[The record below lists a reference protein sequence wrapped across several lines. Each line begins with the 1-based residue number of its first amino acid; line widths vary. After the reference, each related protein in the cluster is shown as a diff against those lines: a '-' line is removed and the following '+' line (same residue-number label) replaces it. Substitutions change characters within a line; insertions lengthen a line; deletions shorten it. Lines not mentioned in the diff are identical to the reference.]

1 MEIIS
6 SPLPALSIDVG
17 DASLQR
23 DPQSRLAQ
31 GSTAQS
37 PTTKPAG
44 ALPHPTS
51 SDTVAQTLLARLATA
66 AARQDGLALLLS
78 DLAQTL
84 PLPQIPTNV
93 RKDMARIMVLAEPLI
108 KTGTNAPSATQPP
121 AEVRPTAAGAIQTNL
136 DPSAIHPQALP
147 AITEA
152 IERLQTSLRAWQ
164 PEAAASLPP
173 PPRAAATPSPPAP
186 AGVTQSAN
194 LPVATQGQASS
205 SSSPSPASIWQPI
218 PAPPQVS
225 RGTPTET
232 PPTGQPVA
240 SASSGP
246 PPAEES
252 AQVVAALG
260 AVTSQLAALPQ
271 PQRLAQGTGLADAL
285 VSLLVAQQPVATAQ
299 ETARRQRSPGQ
310 LPPGNDPDPQAL
322 STSAALSAYRK
333 AMPTRAHGQPVP
345 WPSDPSPALIART
358 LMQRAETAL
367 AQTRVLEVATQV
379 MRTEQTAS
387 NPHPTAPTQWNFDLP
402 LATPFGQALVRFEI
416 DRHAQGAR
424 DETPEVIWRARL
436 SLDIEPLG
444 PVHAQIALRGA
455 KAWVSLWAERAET
468 AQLLETQKP
477 LLRQTLGAEALEAD
491 ILLQAGGP
499 TGEPVHGGTIRD
511 ASA

>member
-23 DPQSRLAQ
+23 DPQARLAQ
-31 GSTAQS
+31 GSPAQS
-37 PTTKPAG
+37 ATAPQAG
-44 ALPHPTS
+44 AVPLPPTG
-51 SDTVAQTLLARLATA
+51 DTFAQTLLVRLATA
-66 AARQDGLALLLS
+66 AAQQNGLALLLS

-84 PLPQIPTNV
+84 PLPQIPANI

-108 KTGTNAPSATQPP
+108 KTGTTAPSATQPP
-121 AEVRPTAAGAIQTNL
+121 DEVRPTAAGAIQTNL
-136 DPSAIHPQALP
+136 DPSAIRPQALP

-164 PEAAASLPP
+164 PDAAELLPT
-173 PPRAAATPSPPAP
+173 PPRAAATQSSPTP
-186 AGVTQSAN
+186 AGITPPAN
-194 LPVATQGQASS
+194 LPVATKGQTSS
-205 SSSPSPASIWQPI
+205 PPSPAPILQPI
-218 PAPPQVS
+218 PETPQVS
-225 RGTPTET
+225 RGTPTEAS
-232 PPTGQPVA
+232 PTGQPLA
-240 SASSGP
+240 SASYGT

-252 AQVVAALG
+252 AQVMVALG
-260 AVTSQLAALPQ
+260 AVTSQLAASPQ
-271 PQRLAQGTGLADAL
+271 PQRPAQGGGLADAL

-299 ETARRQRSPGQ
+299 EAARRQRSPG
-310 LPPGNDPDPQAL
+310 PPPPDTNADPQAL
-322 STSAALSAYRK
+322 ATSTGLSAYRK
-333 AMPTRAHGQPVP
+333 AMPTRAHGQQVP

-379 MRTEQTAS
+379 MRAEQAAPNT
-387 NPHPTAPTQWNFDLP
+387 HPAAPTQWNFDLP
-402 LATPFGQALVRFEI
+402 LATPFGQALIRFEI
-416 DRHAQGAR
+416 DRHAQGTR
-424 DETPEVIWRARL
+424 DETPEAIWRARL

-477 LLRQTLGAEALEAD
+477 LLRQTLGAEDLEAD
-491 ILLQAGGP
+491 ILLQAGAP

>member
-23 DPQSRLAQ
+23 DPQARLAQ
-31 GSTAQS
+31 GSPAQS
-37 PTTKPAG
+37 ATTTQAG
-44 ALPHPTS
+44 AVPPSTS
-51 SDTVAQTLLARLATA
+51 GDTIAQTLLARLATA
-66 AARQDGLALLLS
+66 AARQDGITLLLS

-108 KTGTNAPSATQPP
+108 KTGTTAPSATQPP
-121 AEVRPTAAGAIQTNL
+121 DTVRPIAVGAIQTNL
-136 DPSAIHPQALP
+136 DPSAIRPQALP

-152 IERLQTSLRAWQ
+152 IERLQTSLRVWQ
-164 PEAAASLPP
+164 PETAASLPP
-173 PPRAAATPSPPAP
+173 PQRAAATPSSPAP

-194 LPVATQGQASS
+194 LPVATQVQA
-205 SSSPSPASIWQPI
+205 SSSPSPAPIWQQI
-218 PAPPQVS
+218 PAPPQVP

-271 PQRLAQGTGLADAL
+271 PQRPAQGTGLADAL

-379 MRTEQTAS
+379 MRNEQTAS
-387 NPHPTAPTQWNFDLP
+387 PPHPTAPTQWNFDLP
-402 LATPFGQALVRFEI
+402 LATPVGQALVRFEI